1 MRRRRRTEE
10 DSGDNWL
17 TTYSDMVTLLLC
29 FFVLLYTFSNLDVQ
43 KFRSVL
49 ASFQGGSGVLDGSDT
64 VIPVDFVNLE
74 KIEGN
79 LDSLKE
85 ILETYARGAELDSEI
100 TISIEERGLIIRF
113 MDRVLFDPGKADIK
127 KESYEILDSIAE
139 ILNREEF
146 KDRLIKVEGH
156 ADTTP
161 VNPADGFPTN
171 WELSAIRATNVL
183 RYFVEEKSID
193 GSRISSSGYSYY
205 RPIAPNDTR
214 ENKAKNRRVDI
225 VILNSTH
232 EKTEP

>member
-1 MRRRRRTEE
+1 MMRRRRAEE
-10 DSGDNWL
+10 DTGDNWL

-29 FFVLLYTFSNLDVQ
+29 FFVLLYTFSTLDVQ
-43 KFRSVL
+43 RFKSVL
-49 ASFQGGSGVLDGSDT
+49 ASFQGGSGMLDGSDT
-64 VIPVDFVNLE
+64 IIPEELNLIKAEDDLTSLKDILENYAMISNLE
-74 KIEGN
+74 E
-79 LDSLKE
+79 
-85 ILETYARGAELDSEI
+85 EI

-127 KESYEILDSIAE
+127 PEAYDILDSIAE
-139 ILNREEF
+139 ILNSEEF
-146 KDRLIKVEGH
+146 GNRLIKVEGH

-183 RYFVEEKSID
+183 RYLVEEKNID
-193 GSRISSSGYSYY
+193 GSRISSSGYSFY
-205 RPIAPNDTR
+205 RPIAPNDTK

-225 VILNSTH
+225 VILNSIQ

>member
-1 MRRRRRTEE
+1 MMRRRRAEE
-10 DSGDNWL
+10 DTGDNWL

-29 FFVLLYTFSNLDVQ
+29 FFVLLYTFSTLDVQ
-43 KFRSVL
+43 RFKSVL
-49 ASFQGGSGVLDGSDT
+49 ASFRGGSGMLDGSDT
-64 VIPVDFVNLE
+64 IIPEELNLIKAEDDLTSLKDILENYAMISNLE
-74 KIEGN
+74 E
-79 LDSLKE
+79 
-85 ILETYARGAELDSEI
+85 EI

-127 KESYEILDSIAE
+127 PEAYDILDSIAE
-139 ILNREEF
+139 ILNSEEF
-146 KDRLIKVEGH
+146 GNRLIKVEGH

-183 RYFVEEKSID
+183 RYLVEEKNID
-193 GSRISSSGYSYY
+193 GSRISSSGYSFY
-205 RPIAPNDTR
+205 RPIAPNDTK

-225 VILNSTH
+225 VILNSIQ